1 MDISV
6 VIVTRNRAKYLA
18 GALLSLAA
26 QDFDAARFEVI
37 VGDNGSTD
45 ATNHVAAVHAKTF
58 ANFHHFH
65 DPRPGQIV
73 GWHTALLRAKGEVV
87 AFIDDDTR
95 PAPGWLDAIAAVFA
109 EADVGLATG
118 PITPEFETE
127 IPDWRKHMILD
138 YQGGVWSAHW
148 GLLDFGTQQRDIPA
162 AFVWGRNF
170 VARRSVMLE
179 AGGFHPGGMPAH
191 LFHFTGDGDMG
202 AGKSI
207 EGLGHRVVYDPGLAV
222 TNIFQAHQNDRQEI
236 KRWIY
241 GEGLVTSYV
250 LMRRLAAGHPGPASG
265 DLADLVPEAIAAYNV
280 DLDRIGHGY
289 LTSLD
294 QLPGDLRVVMET
306 AGRQGFEAHQNH
318 FRADAAFRDWV
329 LRPNYLDIDQC
340 YAHPDLH

>member
-26 QDFDAARFEVI
+26 QDFDGQRFEVI

-45 ATNHVAAVHAKTF
+45 ATGDVAASHAKTF

-73 GWHTALLRAKGEVV
+73 GWHTALAQAQGEVV

-95 PAPGWLDAIAAVFA
+95 PEPGWLDAIHAVFTD
-109 EADVGLATG
+109 ADVGLATG

-127 IPDWRKHMILD
+127 VPNWRKSMILD

-148 GLLDFGTQQRDIPA
+148 GLLDFGTNRIEIPA

-170 VARRSVMLE
+170 IARRSAMLA
-179 AGGFHPGGMPAH
+179 AGGFHPGGMPSH

-202 AGKSI
+202 AGKAI
-207 EGLGHRVVYDPGLAV
+207 EGLGHKVIYDPGLAV
-222 TNIFQAHQNDRQEI
+222 TNIFQAHQNETDEVQ
-236 KRWIY
+236 RWIY

-250 LMRRLAAGHPGPASG
+250 LMRRLAAGHSHAPSG
-265 DLADLVPEAIAAYNV
+265 SLADLVPEAIAAYNV

-294 QLPGDLRVVMET
+294 DLPGDLRTVMET
-306 AGRQGFEAHQNH
+306 AGRQGFEAHQQH
-318 FRADAAFRDWV
+318 FRTDAAFREWV
-329 LRPNYLDIDQC
+329 LRPDYLDIDRC
-340 YAHPDLH
+340 YVHPDLL